1 MTIKELLLQCQKEG
15 TAVLATNFYNFET
28 LTAVMKADGK
38 GEVSVRLDSRD
49 GKEIARFAAA
59 DGEVSAP
66 VTGGLIGKH
75 AVYFVFDMEE
85 GTAELDRFTFDG

>member
-1 MTIKELLLQCQKEG
+1 
-15 TAVLATNFYNFET
+15 
-28 LTAVMKADGK
+28 MKADGK

-75 AVYFVFDMEE
+75 AVYFCFFAEKE
-85 GTAELDRFTFDG
+85 GAAVELDCFTFD